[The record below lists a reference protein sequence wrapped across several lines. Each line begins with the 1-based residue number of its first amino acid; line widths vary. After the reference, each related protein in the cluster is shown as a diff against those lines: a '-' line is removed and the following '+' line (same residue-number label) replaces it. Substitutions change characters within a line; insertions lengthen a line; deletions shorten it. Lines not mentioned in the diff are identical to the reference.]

1 MQPTGIG
8 ARTDPGRGDPPAGRV
23 VLAVLAVAV
32 IANLARGFVH
42 LGAESFILDELFTAW
57 VIGRGG
63 DAGAMFGRALADTH
77 PPLYYS
83 LLFGYAEVVGRS
95 EAALRSLSA
104 VAGVATMLLFWLGT
118 RRWFSPAARL
128 FAMGLATGSEYWL
141 YQMQTARSY
150 ALLFLLATALL
161 VMALALFA
169 ADADGDARRARRCFA
184 GLVGISLVAGFTHFY
199 GMLTAMAV
207 FGTLFYGLP
216 RWRWPA
222 LAVAVGLAGVLLA
235 YVVLVMR
242 PSTEFATTGSWI
254 LNTPAWYYA
263 QSRIALARPLW
274 PGAVLALVVLG
285 GLALWRRPRLA
296 GLWPQAFDPRLITI
310 TVPVLLALAA
320 VASSL
325 LVSPSFT
332 ARNILVALPFAWA
345 AAALLFDGARLGDRR
360 LLAAFAVLFAAT
372 ALWNQWQPRPPM
384 KTPFRQSARWLA
396 TESDCAGR
404 TLPVLVDAPI
414 FRTPAIAARQAE
426 ADYGYYLH
434 GTIDVRGLALADV
447 LARRPVPASGCRVI
461 AWGAHYVTRA
471 NVDAVAAALAATH
484 GGRVTRITFG
494 DRAPAYVFLSA
505 P

>member
-1 MQPTGIG
+1 MR
-8 ARTDPGRGDPPAGRV
+8 RTRTATNSDIDPGHPSAGRLV
-23 VLAVLAVAV
+23 IAVLAAAV
-32 IANLARGFVH
+32 IANLVRGFLH
-42 LGAESFILDELFTAW
+42 LGTESFILDELFTAW
-57 VIGRGG
+57 VIGPGG

-77 PPLYYS
+77 PPLYYT
-83 LLFGYAEVVGRS
+83 LLFGYAELAGRS

-104 VAGVATMLLFWLGT
+104 IIGVATMLLFWLGT

-128 FAMGLATGSEYWL
+128 FAMVLATGSEYWL

-161 VMALALFA
+161 VLALALFA
-169 ADADGDARRARRCFA
+169 AEEDGDTRRARRCFA
-184 GLVGISLVAGFTHFY
+184 ALVGISLVAGFTHFY
-199 GMLTAMAV
+199 GMLTAIAV

-274 PGAVLALVVLG
+274 PGAVLALVVLA

-296 GLWPQAFDPRLITI
+296 GLWPQRFEPRLITV

-332 ARNILVALPFAWA
+332 ARNILVALPFAWG
-345 AAALLFDGARLGDRR
+345 AAALLFDSARIGDRR
-360 LLAAFAVLFAAT
+360 RLALFATLFAAT

-396 TESDCAGR
+396 TESGCAGR

-426 ADYGYYLH
+426 ADYGHYL
-434 GTIDVRGLALADV
+434 GDAIDVRGFALADV

-471 NVDAVAAALAATH
+471 NVGAVATALAATQ
-484 GGRVTRITFG
+484 GGTVTTLTFG